1 MMSKA
6 MIRKI
11 MLIAALA
18 AAWPA
23 PAQERYPTR
32 PVEFIVPFGPGGGA
46 DQLARKV
53 ARLLEPELKVSVP
66 AVNVPGATGGTGMAK
81 LVAAPADG
89 YSMAI
94 YIADTHALLAT
105 TASPRWKND
114 DLVPLGIMIRQ
125 PSALFVKSDSPWK
138 TWSDVV
144 KATKASPGKL
154 KVAVVGLG
162 SVDEMAL
169 KYMEG
174 KGLKFTAVPYAKPG
188 ERYTA
193 ILGGHADLLYE
204 QPGDVRSFLD
214 SKQMRAILIFNQE
227 RVLPDFADVMS
238 SKEAGLEV
246 YLPQFR
252 SVVVRAGTD
261 PQRVKA
267 LADAVA
273 RVAAD
278 PEYYAFLKESLA
290 LRDSFIPAG
299 RAKKF
304 LDGELA
310 VMEKFAAQLKK
321 Q

>member
-1 MMSKA
+1 MSKV
-6 MIRKI
+6 MIKKI
-11 MLIAALA
+11 MFIAVLA

-23 PAQERYPTR
+23 QAQERYPSR

-105 TASPRWKND
+105 TANPRWKND

-125 PSALFVKSDSPWK
+125 PSALFVKTDSPWK
-138 TWSDVV
+138 TWNDVA
-144 KATKASPGKL
+144 KAAKASPGKL

-214 SKQMRAILIFNQE
+214 SKQIRAILIFNQK
-227 RVLPDFADVMS
+227 RVPEFADVMS
-238 SKEAGLEV
+238 SKEARLEV

-261 PQRVKA
+261 PQRVKI

-273 RVAAD
+273 KVAAD
-278 PEYYAFLKESLA
+278 PEYYAFLKDSLA
-290 LRDSFIPAG
+290 LRDSFIPA
-299 RAKKF
+299 AKAKQF

-310 VMEKFAAQLKK
+310 VMEKFASQSKK

>member
-1 MMSKA
+1 MSKA

-299 RAKKF
+299 RAKRF

>member
-1 MMSKA
+1 MKS
-6 MIRKI
+6 R
-11 MLIAALA
+11 LVSLLGLLA
-18 AAWPA
+18 VIPLLAPAW
-23 PAQERYPTR
+23 AQERYPSR

-46 DQLARKV
+46 DQLARKM
-53 ARLLEPELKVSVP
+53 ARLLEAELKVSVP

-81 LVAAPADG
+81 LVATAPDG
-89 YSMAI
+89 YSIAV

-105 TASPRWKND
+105 TANPRWKNE
-114 DLVPLGIMIRQ
+114 DLVPLGIMMRQ
-125 PSALFVKSDSPWK
+125 PSALFVKADSPWK
-138 TWSDVV
+138 TWRDVA
-144 KATKASPGKL
+144 KAAKASPGKL

-174 KGLKFTAVPYAKPG
+174 KGMKFTAVPYAKPG

-214 SKQMRAILIFNQE
+214 SNQMRAILMFNQE
-227 RVLPDFADVMS
+227 RVPEFGDVVS
-238 SKEAGLEV
+238 SKEVGIEI

-261 PQRVKA
+261 PQRVKI
-267 LADAVA
+267 LAAAVA

-290 LRDSFIPAG
+290 LRDSFIPAAQ
-299 RAKKF
+299 AKKF

-310 VMEKFAAQLKK
+310 VMEKFAAQLK
-321 Q
+321 QH

>member
-1 MMSKA
+1 
-6 MIRKI
+6 
-11 MLIAALA
+11 MLALA
-18 AAWPA
+18 FGADAL
-23 PAQERYPTR
+23 AQEKYPSR
-32 PVEFIVPFGPGGGA
+32 PIEFIVPWGPGGGA
-46 DQLARKV
+46 DQLARKM
-53 ARLLEPELKVSVP
+53 ARLLEPELKVSLPV
-66 AVNVPGATGGTGMAK
+66 VNVPGATGGTGLTKM
-81 LVAAPADG
+81 LSAPADG
-89 YSMAI
+89 YSISI

-105 TASPRWKND
+105 SKPRWSAAD
-114 DLVPLGIMIRQ
+114 FVPLGIMIRQ
-125 PSALFVKSDSPWK
+125 PSALFVKYDSPLKSWA
-138 TWSDVV
+138 DVARAA
-144 KATKASPGKL
+144 KANPGKL
-154 KVAVVGLG
+154 KVAILGFG
-162 SVDEMAL
+162 SVDDMAL

-174 KGLKFTAVPYAKPG
+174 KGLRFTGVPYAKPG

-214 SKQMRAILIFNQE
+214 SKQMRAILIFNKE

-261 PQRVKA
+261 PERVKA

-273 RVAAD
+273 RMAND
-278 PEYYAFLKESLA
+278 PEYYGFLKESLA
-290 LRDSFIPAG
+290 LRDSFIPAAQ
-299 RAKKF
+299 AKKF

-310 VMEKFAAQLKK
+310 AMQKFADALKK

>member
-1 MMSKA
+1 MSKA
-6 MIRKI
+6 IVRKI
-11 MLIAALA
+11 MFLAALA
-18 AAWPA
+18 AAWAA
-23 PAQERYPTR
+23 PAQERYPSR

-81 LVAAPADG
+81 LVAGPADG
-89 YSMAI
+89 YSMAV

-105 TASPRWKND
+105 TANPRWKNE
-114 DLVPLGIMIRQ
+114 DLLPLGIMIRQ

-138 TWSDVV
+138 TWNDVA
-144 KATKASPGKL
+144 KAAKASPGKL

-174 KGLKFTAVPYAKPG
+174 KGLKFTPVPYAKPG

-227 RVLPDFADVMS
+227 RVLPEFADVMS
-238 SKEAGLEV
+238 SKEARLEV

-261 PQRVKA
+261 PQRVKI

-273 RVAAD
+273 KVAAD

>member
-1 MMSKA
+1 MTMRQA
-6 MIRKI
+6 I
-11 MLIAALA
+11 ALA
-18 AAWPA
+18 ALGFALAA
-23 PAQERYPTR
+23 PAAAQEKFPSR
-32 PVEFIVPFGPGGGA
+32 PVEFIVPWGPGGGA
-46 DQLARKV
+46 DQLARKM

-66 AVNVPGATGGTGMAK
+66 VLNVPGATGGTGMTK
-81 LVAAPADG
+81 MLSAPADG
-89 YSMAI
+89 YSMSI

-105 TASPRWKND
+105 SNPRWAKD
-114 DLVPLGIMIRQ
+114 DFIPLGIMIRQ
-125 PSALFVKSDSPWK
+125 PSALFVKADSPFK
-138 TWSDVV
+138 TWSDVA
-144 KATKASPGKL
+144 KAARASPGKL
-154 KVAVVGLG
+154 KVAMLGFG
-162 SVDEMAL
+162 SVDDMAL

-174 KGLKFTAVPYAKPG
+174 KGLKFTAVPFAKPG

-204 QPGDVRSFLD
+204 QAGDVRSFLD
-214 SKQMRAILIFNQE
+214 SNQMRAILIFNE
-227 RVLPDFADVMS
+227 SRVLPEFKDVMS

-261 PQRVKA
+261 PQRVKM

-290 LRDSFIPAG
+290 LRDSFIPAAQ
-299 RAKKF
+299 AKKF

>member
-1 MMSKA
+1 MPKT
-6 MIRKI
+6 
-11 MLIAALA
+11 IAVLALGLA
-18 AAWPA
+18 AAFPA
-23 PAQERYPTR
+23 AAQEKFPSR
-32 PVEFIVPFGPGGGA
+32 PIEFIVPFGPGGGA
-46 DQLARKV
+46 DQLARKM

-66 AVNVPGATGGTGMAK
+66 VVNVPGATGGTGMAK
-81 LVAAPADG
+81 LVAGNPDG
-89 YSMAI
+89 YSIAV

-105 TASPRWKND
+105 TANPRWKND
-114 DLVPLGIMIRQ
+114 ELVPLGIMIRQ
-125 PSALFVKSDSPWK
+125 PSAMFVKADSPWQ
-138 TWSDVV
+138 TWNDVA
-144 KATKASPGKL
+144 KAAKANPGKL

-214 SKQMRAILIFNQE
+214 SNQMRAILIFNE
-227 RVLPDFADVMS
+227 HRVAPEFANVMS
-238 SKEAGLEV
+238 SKEAGIEV

-267 LADAVA
+267 LAAAVA
-273 RVAAD
+273 KVAAD

-290 LRDSFIPAG
+290 LRDSFIPAAQ
-299 RAKKF
+299 AKKF

-321 Q
+321 

>member
-1 MMSKA
+1 MSKA
-6 MIRKI
+6 IIGRT
-11 MLIAALA
+11 MLLAALA
-18 AAWPA
+18 AAAPA
-23 PAQERYPTR
+23 LAQERYPSR

-81 LVAAPADG
+81 LVAGPADG
-89 YSMAI
+89 YSMAV

-105 TASPRWKND
+105 TANPRWKNE

-138 TWSDVV
+138 TWNDVA
-144 KATKASPGKL
+144 KAAKASPGKL

-214 SKQMRAILIFNQE
+214 SKQMRAVLIFNQE
-227 RVLPDFADVMS
+227 RVLPEFADVMS
-238 SKEAGLEV
+238 SKEARLEV

-261 PQRVKA
+261 PQRVKI

-299 RAKKF
+299 QAKKF

>member
-1 MMSKA
+1 MSKA
-6 MIRKI
+6 ILGKI
-11 MLIAALA
+11 MFIAALA

-23 PAQERYPTR
+23 PAQERYPSR

-81 LVAAPADG
+81 LVAGPADG
-89 YSMAI
+89 YSMAV

-105 TASPRWKND
+105 TANPRWKNE

-125 PSALFVKSDSPWK
+125 PSALFVKPDSPWK
-138 TWSDVV
+138 TWNDVA
-144 KATKASPGKL
+144 KAAKASPGKL

-261 PQRVKA
+261 PQRVKI

-290 LRDSFIPAG
+290 LRDSFIPA
-299 RAKKF
+299 RQAKKF